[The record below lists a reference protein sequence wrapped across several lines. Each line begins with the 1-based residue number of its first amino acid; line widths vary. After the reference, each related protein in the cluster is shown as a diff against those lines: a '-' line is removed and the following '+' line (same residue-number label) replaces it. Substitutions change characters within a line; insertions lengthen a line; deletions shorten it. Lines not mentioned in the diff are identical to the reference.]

1 MLSDNCLSVWRSSSC
16 WWISM
21 KFSLCGGILNSIL
34 VPGLG
39 VWSLDNQSGNR
50 SRTCFPRRGIS
61 CFCSLESALLLAVGS
76 FTPHPCPAIHTPEHH
91 CLSSQGLYLY
101 GGVSAS
107 LKGVCGWYILKILVC
122 IFKNMKLVKAY
133 HMITPASKLWHVV
146 KLQGVEKMQRP
157 LENSR
162 PPKRSPSFLLKS
174 RCFLLR
180 PHEGVC
186 GFFLISFTVGV
197 DKIVS
202 LVFSWNSQ
210 SLLINIFM

>member
-91 CLSSQGLYLY
+91 CLSSRGLYLC

-122 IFKNMKLVKAY
+122 IFKRNV
-133 HMITPASKLWHVV
+133 S
-146 KLQGVEKMQRP
+146 
-157 LENSR
+157 
-162 PPKRSPSFLLKS
+162 SFA
-174 RCFLLR
+174 
-180 PHEGVC
+180 VC
-186 GFFLISFTVGV
+186 S
-197 DKIVS
+197 
-202 LVFSWNSQ
+202 
-210 SLLINIFM
+210 